1 MDLAYDFTQI
11 RPNNNKNINVKQNT
25 NINNKMKQNKA
36 NRNLLIKQ

>member
-1 MDLAYDFTQI
+1 MDLAYDFIQI
-11 RPNNNKNINVKQNT
+11 RPNNNKSMNEKQNT

>member
-1 MDLAYDFTQI
+1 MDLAYDFIQI